1 MPDLRDEFEAL
12 MPEPVGHTYI
22 GGDGPRHQWNEA
34 IMDVLP
40 IFPQRTKLYT
50 EEQLRSAMQEVW
62 NTATERAAKKER
74 EECEFLPME
83 KDGSVLTPE
92 GYRVYPPSVAAL
104 PHGVIIKTLAGLLTA
119 PRTDEQF
126 DADVQPADPVRA
138 AVMTIKTALDD
149 IMKHVPKA
157 AIRAREGKGGAG

>member
-1 MPDLRDEFEAL
+1 MPDLREGFEAL

-74 EECEFLPME
+74 EECAKTCE
-83 KDGSVLTPE
+83 DRATA
-92 GYRVYPPSVAAL
+92 YRS
-104 PHGVIIKTLAGLLTA
+104 TRA
-119 PRTDEQF
+119 PGWHEVDHECTQC
-126 DADVQPADPVRA
+126 A
-138 AVMTIKTALDD
+138 
-149 IMKHVPKA
+149 A
-157 AIRAREGKGGAG
+157 AIRAREGKGATG